1 MIDRRKYWVRFF
13 MGVFLRMESFS
24 QVHEDTKEKLGRE
37 LKENELEFLCW
48 VYQRYSEEQQHVST

>member
-1 MIDRRKYWVRFF
+1 
-13 MGVFLRMESFS
+13 MESFS